1 MKIFYTKHAA
11 IQAAGAGQSKTMGA
25 LRTCATLALSLGLAW
40 IFGFSSSA
48 LAAPGYRTQKAGESS
63 AEEIYKRHCSVC
75 HGDRGAGNSRASR
88 DLAPPPRNFNDAANL
103 TRGMMIYIV
112 TNGKAGTAMVGW
124 KSRFSE
130 KEIASVVDYI
140 RGRFMLV
147 ALDPHIGL
155 GRGVYGH
162 FCQICHGDRGQGVPS
177 DEMSGIP
184 RDLTTPQ
191 AQAGLTRER
200 LVNAVTHGQHGPIQ
214 AGFSDKLSAE
224 YVGAVVDYIRKVMIP
239 DLAKLDSADATGV
252 QAGNSGSQ
260 AASGMKADMSA
271 ALPKGLIGNT
281 QLGEEF
287 YMANCAT
294 CHGKNGDAQG
304 PRAYFINPKVRN
316 FQDEYARSM
325 LNRPAIFKSVTMGRP
340 GTEMPAWGKVLSEQE
355 IANVT
360 EFVFQTF
367 VIKCSACGLN
377 QQKMTPKA
385 NIK

>member
-1 MKIFYTKHAA
+1 MKIFCTKHAT
-11 IQAAGAGQSKTMGA
+11 IQPAGASQSRAIGMW
-25 LRTCATLALSLGLAW
+25 RTCAAFVLGLSLAW
-40 IFGFSSSA
+40 IFGASSA
-48 LAAPGYRTQKAGESS
+48 LAAPGYRTQKSGESS
-63 AEEIYKRHCSVC
+63 AEENYKRHCSVC

-88 DLAPPPRNFNDAANL
+88 DLVPPPRNFNEAASL

-124 KSRFSE
+124 KNRFSE
-130 KEIASVVDYI
+130 NEIAALVDYI

-147 ALDPHIGL
+147 ALDPRIGL

-177 DEMSGIP
+177 AEMAGIP

-200 LVNAVTHGQHGPIQ
+200 LVNSISHGQHGPIN
-214 AGFSDKLSAE
+214 AGFAEKLSVEQIDA
-224 YVGAVVDYIRKVMIP
+224 AVDYIRKVLIP
-239 DLAKLDSADATGV
+239 DLSKLDAVPAPGA
-252 QAGNSGSQ
+252 QAGSGGSQ
-260 AASGMKADMSA
+260 PASGKKIDMSA
-271 ALPKGLIGNT
+271 PLPKGLIGNA
-281 QLGEEF
+281 QLGEQF

-304 PRAYFINPKVRN
+304 PRAYFINPKVRS
-316 FQDEYARSM
+316 FQDEYARTS
-325 LNRPAIFKSVTMGRP
+325 LNRPAIFKSVTEGRP

-360 EFVFQTF
+360 EFVFQNF

-377 QQKMTPKA
+377 QPKPTSKA
-385 NIK
+385 ITK

>member
-1 MKIFYTKHAA
+1 MKIFCTMRAAAQPEGVVQPKTK
-11 IQAAGAGQSKTMGA
+11 GA
-25 LRTCATLALSLGLAW
+25 LRTSATLALGLCLAW
-40 IFGFSSSA
+40 IFGSSSSA
-48 LAAPGYRTQKAGESS
+48 LAAPGYRSQKSGEST

-75 HGDRGAGNSRASR
+75 HGDRGTGNSRASR

-124 KSRFSE
+124 KNRFSE
-130 KEIASVVDYI
+130 QEIASVVDYI

-147 ALDPHIGL
+147 ALDPRIAL

-177 DEMSGIP
+177 SEMKGIP
-184 RDLTTPQ
+184 RDLTTLKVQ
-191 AQAGLTRER
+191 EGLTRER
-200 LVNAVTHGQHGPIQ
+200 LVNAVSNGQHGPIT
-214 AGFSDKLSAE
+214 AGFADRLSAE
-224 YVGAVVDYIRKVMIP
+224 NVGAVVDYIRKVLIP
-239 DLAKLDSADATGV
+239 DLAKLDSEPVAGA

-260 AASGMKADMSA
+260 PVLKADMSA
-271 ALPKGLIGNT
+271 PLPKGLIGNT
-281 QLGEEF
+281 QLGEQF

-294 CHGKNGDAQG
+294 CHGKKGDAQG
-304 PRAYFINPKVRN
+304 PRAYFINPKVRS
-316 FQDEYARSM
+316 FQDEYARNM
-325 LNRPAIFKSVTMGRP
+325 LNRPTIFKSVTMGRP

-360 EFVFQTF
+360 EFVFQAF
-367 VIKCSACGLN
+367 IIKCSACGLD
-377 QQKMTPKA
+377 QQKSTPKA

>member
-1 MKIFYTKHAA
+1 MKIFCTMRAA
-11 IQAAGAGQSKTMGA
+11 IQPEGVVQPKTKGA
-25 LRTCATLALSLGLAW
+25 LRTRATLALILCLAW
-40 IFGFSSSA
+40 LFGSSSA
-48 LAAPGYRTQKAGESS
+48 LAAPGYRSQKSGEST
-63 AEEIYKRHCSVC
+63 AEGIYKRHCSVC
-75 HGDRGAGNSRASR
+75 HGDRGTGNSRASR

-130 KEIASVVDYI
+130 QEIASVVDYI

-147 ALDPHIGL
+147 ALDPRIGL

-162 FCQICHGDRGQGVPS
+162 FCQVCHGDRGQGVAS
-177 DEMSGIP
+177 AEMTGIP
-184 RDLTTPQ
+184 RDLTTLK
-191 AQAGLTRER
+191 AQEGLTRER
-200 LVNAVTHGQHGPIQ
+200 LVNAVTHGQHGPIN
-214 AGFSDKLSAE
+214 AGFADKLSAE
-224 YVGAVVDYIRKVMIP
+224 NVGAVVDYVRKVLIP
-239 DLAKLDSADATGV
+239 DLAKIDSEPAAGA

-260 AASGMKADMSA
+260 PVLKADMSA
-271 ALPKGLIGNT
+271 PLQKGLIGDI
-281 QLGEEF
+281 QLGEQF

-294 CHGKNGDAQG
+294 CHGKKGDAQG
-304 PRAYFINPKVRN
+304 PRAYFINPKVRS
-316 FQDEYARSM
+316 FQDEYARTM
-325 LNRPAIFKSVTMGRP
+325 LNRPTIFKSVAMGRP

-367 VIKCSACGLN
+367 IIKCSACGLD
-377 QQKMTPKA
+377 QPKTTPKA